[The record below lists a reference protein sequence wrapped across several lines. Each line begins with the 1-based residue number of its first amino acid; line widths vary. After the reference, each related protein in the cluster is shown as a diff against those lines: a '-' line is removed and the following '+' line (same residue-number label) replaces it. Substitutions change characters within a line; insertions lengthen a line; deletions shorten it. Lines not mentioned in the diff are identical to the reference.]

1 MNQLEKKIQLLHDQ
15 RKKLD
20 DRLNTLLQERNKTIL
35 KVLDQLPPI
44 TLDTATLIGGI
55 MDVCERASHDKK
67 QVEVWRQAGATFCKA
82 RQHSKTAVISN
93 PASKAA

>member
-1 MNQLEKKIQLLHDQ
+1 MNHLEKKIQLLHDQ

-35 KVLDQLPPI
+35 KILEKLP
-44 TLDTATLIGGI
+44 TASRDNTTLIGGI
-55 MDVCERASHDKK
+55 MDVCERARHDQT